1 MDSRLSV
8 VAGCWRDV
16 TTGGLN
22 GAIRRFFNALGAV
35 FTALLLAILTL
46 TPAQAEPLRLMAF
59 GDSLTAGYGL
69 ADDESF
75 TVQLE
80 RALIGQGFDI
90 EVINAGVSGDTTS
103 SGLDRLEWALGDN
116 PDFVML
122 ELGANDGLRAIDPAL
137 TRANLDKMLSI
148 LTDRGLPTLLTG
160 MYAPPN
166 LGKEYGEAFN
176 TIYPDLAAQYDV
188 PLYPFF
194 LDGVATVA
202 ELNQADG
209 IHPNAQGV
217 AVIVERLLPDVIALI
232 EGRTAGG

>member
-1 MDSRLSV
+1 
-8 VAGCWRDV
+8 
-16 TTGGLN
+16 
-22 GAIRRFFNALGAV
+22 
-35 FTALLLAILTL
+35 
-46 TPAQAEPLRLMAF
+46 MAF

-69 ADDESF
+69 PDGESF
-75 TVQLE
+75 TAQLE

-116 PDFVML
+116 PDFVIL

-137 TRANLDKMLSI
+137 TRANLDKMLAI
-148 LTDRGLPTLLTG
+148 LTERDLPTLLTG

-166 LGKEYGEAFN
+166 LGRDYGEAFN
-176 TIYPDLAAQYDV
+176 AIYPDLAAQYDV

-232 EGRTAGG
+232 DGRTADG